1 MPLGFAHCP
10 QACAS
15 RGHRL
20 CLLVSSSGLLLAHSV
35 RLYFLFFLYIEQ
47 THGSI
52 LYLFSFH
59 KAHNI
64 EKVHSVNL
72 TSELGEL
79 LSPCICSM
87 SPSSHY
93 GAITGVSVIQGR
105 GRGLHPGGV
114 AAPRP
119 WAEDDLQ
126 GRDAG
131 ELQPP
136 HLCGWGEREM
146 RFPSNLM
153 VLTLNL
159 WASQV
164 AQW

>member
-1 MPLGFAHCP
+1 M
-10 QACAS
+10 
-15 RGHRL
+15 
-20 CLLVSSSGLLLAHSV
+20 
-35 RLYFLFFLYIEQ
+35 
-47 THGSI
+47 

-136 HLCGWGEREM
+136 CLRGWGEL
-146 RFPSNLM
+146 PSELLLYRGLQFKDFM
-153 VLTLNL
+153 LDFEEISKTI
-159 WASQV
+159 
-164 AQW
+164 